1 MTHPPDLLALALTL
15 STPLPWSWTVTG
27 GRYLARFYLFRTPI
41 NDTLFLVNATGVI
54 NGTNAVPT
62 PHRGMTQRTR
72 EATFLDLLLYRPQFA
87 PLPSFSMML
96 SVMLPKSSGAGA
108 GAEEV
113 IMNDTQQDT
122 TSDAKSNTNSDTTSN
137 TSSDTKTDTTA
148 QGPGIHDSDDF
159 SKRRYW
165 SNKITVLRTLNH
177 PYSHNIPTSASAN
190 EFEKGGSPAGVD
202 ASPQDVTAEA
212 AAGGSGSGNGSGSGS
227 SGSSSTNHS
236 DIMHAVV
243 ISVFSL
249 SRYREAEVMLKS
261 LFMHRTTT
269 HPLVLHMI
277 VDPAG
282 REHFTQV
289 RNMASSTRLSAV

>member
-1 MTHPPDLLALALTL
+1 
-15 STPLPWSWTVTG
+15 
-27 GRYLARFYLFRTPI
+27 
-41 NDTLFLVNATGVI
+41 
-54 NGTNAVPT
+54 
-62 PHRGMTQRTR
+62 MTQRTR

-96 SVMLPKSSGAGA
+96 SVMLPKSSGTGT

-148 QGPGIHDSDDF
+148 QGPGLHDSDHF
-159 SKRRYW
+159 SKHRYW

-177 PYSHNIPTSASAN
+177 PYAHNTPPSASAN
-190 EFEKGGSPAGVD
+190 EFTTEGSPAGIDV
-202 ASPQDVTAEA
+202 SPQDVTTEA
-212 AAGGSGSGNGSGSGS
+212 SAGGSGSGSGSNSGSGGSGGGSVSGNGSG
-227 SGSSSTNHS
+227 NHS

-289 RNMASSTRLSAV
+289 RNMASIAHLSAVYMRLINSPTNTLSTYTIIIQTNVLSTHPINTLS